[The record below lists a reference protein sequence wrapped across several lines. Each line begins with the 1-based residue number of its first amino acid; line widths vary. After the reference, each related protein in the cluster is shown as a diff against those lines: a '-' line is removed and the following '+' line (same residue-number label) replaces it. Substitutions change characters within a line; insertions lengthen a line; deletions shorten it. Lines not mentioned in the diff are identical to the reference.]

1 MRFNEVHF
9 NYAKGHAAA
18 DLKNAESALEAGN
31 LQLAKLALKGAR
43 PFIKTMKDETILEGA
58 TKKAI
63 DKFAEFSARFEAAE
77 MIVEKSAI

>member
-9 NYAKGHAAA
+9 NYAKGHAAV

-31 LQLAKLALKGAR
+31 FKLAKLALKGAR
-43 PFIKTMKDETILEGA
+43 PFVKTMKDETLLEGA
-58 TKKAI
+58 TRAAL
-63 DKFAEFSARFEAAE
+63 DKLAEFAARYEAAE